1 MGELANLVAN
11 DSFYAF
17 SSVNEELL
25 KQTWRHDSLPAIGK
39 WVDTLLESGLV
50 DKKALAN
57 VV

>member
-1 MGELANLVAN
+1 MLIANV
-11 DSFYAF
+11 SWYAF

-25 KQTWRHDSLPAIGK
+25 KQVWKHESLPAIGK

-50 DKKALAN
+50 GKKDLAN